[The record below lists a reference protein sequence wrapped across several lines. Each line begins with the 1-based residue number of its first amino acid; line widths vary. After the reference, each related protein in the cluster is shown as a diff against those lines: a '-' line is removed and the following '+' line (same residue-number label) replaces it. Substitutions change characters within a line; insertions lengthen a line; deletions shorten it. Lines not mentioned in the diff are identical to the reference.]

1 MSQLHSSSAA
11 PEADQGPR
19 ILIVEDDHTLAL
31 AVSINLKARGYQ
43 VRVAKTAASALK
55 ISGQWQPQAV
65 LLDLGLPDTS
75 GLEVLRSLRKWS
87 TVPVIVVSARHEQEG
102 KINALDEGADDYVT
116 KPFSTGELLARLRSA
131 LRRAATAF
139 ATERVNPV
147 LVSSDSRL
155 RLDLAQSS
163 VYVDDSRIHL
173 TPIQWKI
180 VEYMARNYESL
191 VKSTDLLQAV
201 WGKNYKRETN
211 YLRVYMSQL
220 RHKLELDPS
229 RPSYFLTEPGL
240 GYRLNGFAPV

>member
-102 KINALDEGADDYVT
+102 KINALDEGADDYVC
-116 KPFSTGELLARLRSA
+116 LLYTSPSPR
-131 LRRAATAF
+131 
-139 ATERVNPV
+139 
-147 LVSSDSRL
+147 DS
-155 RLDLAQSS
+155 
-163 VYVDDSRIHL
+163 
-173 TPIQWKI
+173 
-180 VEYMARNYESL
+180 
-191 VKSTDLLQAV
+191 
-201 WGKNYKRETN
+201 
-211 YLRVYMSQL
+211 
-220 RHKLELDPS
+220 
-229 RPSYFLTEPGL
+229 
-240 GYRLNGFAPV
+240 